1 MIDKISDS
9 LNDLPH
15 QQTSQDDRLDNWKKL
30 MHNTFKDFLETRS
43 KDSSMRLD
51 ALRRQAPPLQR
62 LAEGQMQGSWK
73 TIVLALTVAELEATR
88 VAPHKKSDWDQGGHW
103 AQMMSTWKEQTDVLE
118 VHGGNVLIKS
128 QDGQPILV
136 YCEAGL
142 SEEEANA
149 LLLSLEEW
157 VTPHMDRWIPDE
169 FVDLYTDQADE
180 SGVFDLTYDRKNKTL
195 SSDFLQGTS
204 HHSACQFV
212 SELDEVVSKMADIYA
227 THMPTDHESH
237 MTLVNEMM
245 RQSACYRGTFGTWRS
260 PFKGVEVA
268 RRAGLLPSLRA
279 QTSRGLLA
287 MVNVSSGQDPGTHL
301 VVGSNHRQYKFPWT
315 NKALVILRGDLLRHA
330 TTTPEDGFEDA
341 YFTLVFPPADN
352 NA

>member
-180 SGVFDLTYDRKNKTL
+180 SGVFDLTYDRKTL

-227 THMPTDHESH
+227 THMPTDHESQ